1 MTAKNKKYAI
11 EHIRALE
18 DEIDEFLTDKFCEL
32 EIGLD
37 ELNIKE
43 HPFVFSIFDK
53 TSDKAKEIDMG
64 LKKLRRLINTF

>member
-1 MTAKNKKYAI
+1 MTDKNKKYAI

-18 DEIDEFLTDKFCEL
+18 DEIDEFLTDKFSEL

-37 ELNIKE
+37 ELGIRE
-43 HPFVFSIFDK
+43 HPFVDSVFDK

-64 LKKLRRLINTF
+64 LKKLRRLIKTF